1 MSSTEI
7 PPVAPTLATVG
18 GGTVQSHAGL
28 KARGSGGILDSP
40 MFANADFKVPGYQI
54 ARISLIPSAF
64 ITEITVNGSAANL
77 TWVGGS
83 APYVVQR
90 KSSLSDAT
98 WVDVTTTQDQ
108 NASVALGSAT
118 AFFRVESQTP

>member
-1 MSSTEI
+1 MK
-7 PPVAPTLATVG
+7 A
-18 GGTVQSHAGL
+18 HAGF
-28 KARGSGGILDSP
+28 KSKGSGGILDSP
-40 MFANADFKVPGYQI
+40 MFANANFKAPGYQI
-54 ARISLIPSAF
+54 ARISVIRSAF
-64 ITEITVNGSAANL
+64 ITEITVNGSAATL

-108 NASVALGSAT
+108 NASVALDSAT